1 MEEKIVNNVLYRK
14 SEYGEIRC
22 LTERRAVR
30 RSEDRKERG
39 RSNGPRLYKEART
52 GRGSVLCNDP
62 SEQHTL
68 RGYAH
73 PFFLQGRLLSQSF
86 ITVRI
91 FSLAKRLL
99 FTAACL
105 GVEANI

>member
-39 RSNGPRLYKEART
+39 RSNGPRLYKEARP

-62 SEQHTL
+62 SSTHFVDT
-68 RGYAH
+68 H
-73 PFFLQGRLLSQSF
+73 IPFFYKVDYYRSLLS
-86 ITVRI
+86 
-91 FSLAKRLL
+91 L
-99 FTAACL
+99 
-105 GVEANI
+105 